1 MCSPRVIILKRNIS
15 TKLIKNMA
23 DWSAVYQVL
32 LYILIE
38 KKSSK
43 SIKLILKQT
52 WLTGQLF
59 TTFYIL

>member
-15 TKLIKNMA
+15 TKLIKNMD